1 MLEKQV
7 AMNLHSVSISKC
19 SFAFDANRVA
29 KNTQHSCVTQFW
41 EMICAIYTQ
50 DKLKALVKIKTV
62 IDFAYCFGLLL
73 LHSNAWKS
81 NPLKRRTVF

>member
-1 MLEKQV
+1 MLEKQI
-7 AMNLHSVSISKC
+7 AMHLHSLSIAKR

-29 KNTQHSCVTQFW
+29 KNTQHSCGTQFW

-62 IDFAYCFGLLL
+62 IDFA
-73 LHSNAWKS
+73 
-81 NPLKRRTVF
+81 